1 MWGMQT
7 LPWSTLTWLNEPPS
21 AIQRHDRLEVLT
33 GEQTDF
39 WRQTSYGFTH
49 DNGHLL
55 GAALSSPA
63 AIEVTFR
70 SDLSEQF
77 DQAGLMLQASPRL
90 WLKAGLERSDGRLFA
105 SVVATVGFSDWSVAP
120 VREIGADEP
129 VTVRASREGDAVT
142 VRSRLGETGEWQL
155 MRVAYFP
162 PDEQVVAGP
171 MCCSPTRSG
180 LLVRFEP
187 VRVGP
192 PDETLHEAQD

>member
-1 MWGMQT
+1 MQT
-7 LPWSTLTWLNEPPS
+7 LPWSALTWLNEPPS
-21 AIQRHDRLEVLT
+21 AVQRANGLEVLT

-39 WRQTSYGFTH
+39 WRQTGYGFTH
-49 DNGHLL
+49 DSGHLL
-55 GAALSSPA
+55 GAALSGPA

-70 SDLSEQF
+70 SNLSEQF
-77 DQAGLMLQASPRL
+77 DQAGLMLRANPLL

-105 SVVATVGFSDWSVAP
+105 SVVVTNGWSDWSVAP
-120 VREIGADEP
+120 VREVGADEP

-142 VRSRLGETGEWQL
+142 VRSRLGEKGDWQL

-162 PDEQVVAGP
+162 PDAQVVVGP

-192 PDETLHEAQD
+192 PEENLHEAPA